1 LNYSV
6 SFRSIGGGN
15 SNSCRQVK
23 PSDGCFRGSLSFAS
37 SATSGSL
44 LVTDTS
50 VFAYK
55 PHDYSDF
62 RLFSSSLVSSSDSH
76 SSSVDEEKDEE
87 ANEEESKVSDLTY
100 TGLEVEDK
108 YDKLIRKWQLTTQVR
123 DEMTR
128 VRRRM
133 PFIDYRLVQK
143 VLKMKESGKNE
154 VIKTWA
160 RSCTIIPLFVG
171 LTIGVHNGR
180 KHIPVF
186 IKEEMIGYKLGEFS
200 PTRTFYKHTSKTKAE
215 VAGKGKAGGPAQPA
229 SPGAG
234 PAKGGGSSGP
244 SKGGGSAAAGASA
257 KGGKTIKKQ

>member
-1 LNYSV
+1 VKQYEDYSLGP
-6 SFRSIGGGN
+6 RTSI
-15 SNSCRQVK
+15 
-23 PSDGCFRGSLSFAS
+23 S
-37 SATSGSL
+37 SGTSGSL
-44 LVTDTS
+44 LVTDS
-50 VFAYK
+50 IPFSYN
-55 PHDYSDF
+55 DF
-62 RLFSSSLVSSSDSH
+62 RLFSSSLTSTFSS
-76 SSSVDEEKDEE
+76 EEVTEE
-87 ANEEESKVSDLTY
+87 DLTASDLAY
-100 TGLEVEDK
+100 TGLEAEDK
-108 YDKLIRKWQLTTQVR
+108 YDKLLRKWQLTTQVR

-154 VIKTWA
+154 VVKTWA

-215 VAGKGKAGGPAQPA
+215 LAGKVKSGGTAQPA
-229 SPGAG
+229 SPG
-234 PAKGGGSSGP
+234 GP
-244 SKGGGSAAAGASA
+244 SKGGGSAAGKGGSGASG